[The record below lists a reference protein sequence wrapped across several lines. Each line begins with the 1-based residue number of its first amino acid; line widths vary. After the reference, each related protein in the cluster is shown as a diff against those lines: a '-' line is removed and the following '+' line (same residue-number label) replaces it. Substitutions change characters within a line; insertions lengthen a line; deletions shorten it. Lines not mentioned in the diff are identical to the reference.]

1 MQVVERKLCDRLMK
15 EGKAHF
21 YWDYDDYYMQNNHE
35 AGHYIREYLKYYPN
49 ELNDMPPHNLRE
61 IYHNFDNNK
70 DITYISASTENIQA
84 RYVNQWLKEKKRYK
98 YGKSGY
104 SISR

>member
-1 MQVVERKLCDRLMK
+1 MICLLMI
-15 EGKAHF
+15 F
-21 YWDYDDYYMQNNHE
+21 VN
-35 AGHYIREYLKYYPN
+35 
-49 ELNDMPPHNLRE
+49 

-98 YGKSGY
+98 YGKKVGY